1 MILAPKSSLFLF
13 TLSSWTLGKKQNK
26 KKKAKNKTTQSDGVM
41 VEVGETALK
50 KRFNN
55 LPEKKESNKKDLLKK
70 VIKKNQTTTVQ
81 LKEVLEGSLELCRLE
96 ALWHRAKA
104 PHLTPRRGGWGG
116 GGEWNDRAGLNH
128 AEPHGD
134 TKIQE

>member
-13 TLSSWTLGKKQNK
+13 TLSSRTLEKEKKEK
-26 KKKAKNKTTQSDGVM
+26 ERRTTQSHWVM

-50 KRFNN
+50 KWFDN

-104 PHLTPRRGGWGG
+104 PHLTPRRREGGREG
-116 GGEWNDRAGLNH
+116 WNDRAGLNH